1 MRPIMIR
8 DKHYLCNLMDKS
20 LLDKAL
26 NLEDSEKLALIDEL
40 YDSLDRPDPEIE
52 DAWLKEAIARRE
64 AHLRGKA
71 KLVPMEEV
79 FGKYQ

>member
-1 MRPIMIR
+1 
-8 DKHYLCNLMDKS
+8 MDKS
-20 LLDKAL
+20 LLDEAL

-40 YDSLDRPDPEIE
+40 YNSLDKPDPEIE

-64 AHLRGKA
+64 AYLNGKA
-71 KLVPMEEV
+71 RLVPMDEV